1 MAKRIIAL
9 LLAAGITV
17 TLAACG
23 GDSTVDTSSVVD
35 TSVVESVVS
44 EDANKPTESQEAAS
58 KEESKVESVESK
70 VESKVESVVSS
81 KENQTG
87 SSQPAQTTPSKPQ
100 AGQPSRVVGT
110 GDNNKKPAGNSGN
123 ATNQSSSTN
132 IQAAIDLS
140 GLKIKK
146 GKSVIDGLDFGGKT
160 FTMAI
165 TEEGQYHTQSFNRTV
180 AAFEKQFNCKI
191 KFETFTFADYNKQ
204 VAQKLSAGKAPDI
217 CFVHGF
223 NFPACA
229 IDGMYNDLSKTISQG
244 DIMDSNN
251 PTAGG
256 LDMNKTSYFVYN
268 NKIYGTCNFNSC
280 FPYVIYYNKKQ
291 MADAG
296 FSGNKDPRVLAERT
310 NNWTWEFIRNL
321 GRKLTTA
328 DVYFLSNSFTGRG
341 LPLSFGGNVT
351 TVSKGVYKENVTS
364 VQYMEAM
371 KFMQSLTHGNG
382 AITEPRDSAH
392 GYNSYETLLKGGV
405 YLWTEETSKYL
416 DISKEVKGSTAFGRD
431 LKNLEITTMPLGST
445 NTKKA
450 YPTGWLT
457 AIASGKGTDPRVA
470 VAWDVFRSGYQDPV
484 KGDNEMDDE
493 DQAFVDGLLKGDIC
507 CEVGCFGTS
516 DMTSISLTESG
527 IVQKIAKG
535 DDVTKCINEVKDQIT
550 TCIKQTMKK

>member
-23 GDSTVDTSSVVD
+23 DDRTVDTSSVVD

-44 EDANKPTESQEAAS
+44 EEANKPTESQEAAS

-70 VESKVESVVSS
+70 VESVVSS
-81 KENQTG
+81 KEDQTAN
-87 SSQPAQTTPSKPQ
+87 SKPAQTTSKPQ

-110 GDNNKKPAGNSGN
+110 TDTNKKPAGNSGN
-123 ATNQSSSTN
+123 ATNLSSGTN
-132 IQAAIDLS
+132 IEAAIDLS

-165 TEEGQYHTQSFNRTV
+165 TQEGQYHTQSFNRTI

-191 KFETFTFADYNKQ
+191 KFETFTFDGYNKQ

-217 CFVHGF
+217 CFVHGV

-229 IDGMYNDLSKTISQG
+229 IDGMYNDLTDTITQG

-251 PTAGG
+251 PAAGG

-268 NKIYGTCNFNSC
+268 KKIYGTCNFNSC

-321 GRKLTTA
+321 GRKLTTS

-341 LPLSFGGNVT
+341 IPLSFGGN
-351 TVSKGVYKENVTS
+351 TVSVKNGVYKENAS
-364 VQYMEAM
+364 SKQYMEAM
-371 KFMQSLTHGNG
+371 KFMQSLTNG
-382 AITEPRDSAH
+382 STAITEPRDADH
-392 GYNSYETLLKGGV
+392 AYNSYETLLKGAV

-416 DISKEVKGSTAFGRD
+416 DISKEVKSSTAFGRD

-457 AIASGKGTDPRVA
+457 AVASGKGTDPRVA
-470 VAWDVFRSGYQDPV
+470 VAWDVFRSSYQDPV

-493 DQAFVDGLLKGDIC
+493 DQAFVDGLLKGEIC
-507 CEVGCFGTS
+507 CEIGCFGTS
-516 DMTSISLTESG
+516 DMTTLTLTESG
-527 IVQKIAKG
+527 VVQKIAKG
-535 DDVTKCINEVKDQIT
+535 DDVAKAVNEIKDQMT
-550 TCIKQTMKK
+550 TCIKQTLKK